1 MLKNF
6 LLKSDNS
13 THIPF
18 LLALETSPGP
28 EKLYKRLRECLNSEE
43 DSCASNSPKFKTSSS
58 VKSIDNTLST

>member
-6 LLKSDNS
+6 LLKSDNL

-18 LLALETSPGP
+18 PLALETSPEP
-28 EKLYKRLRECLNSEE
+28 EKLYRKLRECLNLEE

-58 VKSIDNTLST
+58 VKYIGNTLST